1 MISSPLFSSLTLPNG
16 SVVPNRVAKAA
27 MEENM
32 AVVGQLPGPALFD
45 LYRAWAKGGAGLI
58 ITGNVMVDGRAL
70 TGPGGIVLD
79 ADTLIDPFIEWA
91 KVARSQG
98 AQAWMQLNHP
108 GRQVRANMGEEAWA
122 PSAVALDL
130 GKHSKLFAR
139 PKAMTEAEIA
149 ETITRF
155 ADTAQAAERAGFT
168 GVEIHAA
175 HGYLISQFLS
185 PLTNR
190 RDDRWGGE
198 LANRARLLL
207 EVVKAVRARVS
218 PTFCVAVKLNSAD
231 FQRGGF
237 SEDDARQV
245 ILWLN
250 ELPVDLV
257 ELSGGSYESPAMQ
270 GATADGR
277 TLAREAYFLEFAAKL
292 AAVAKMPL
300 MTTGGIRRMAVAE
313 QVIASGVAI
322 AGMATAL
329 ALVPDMPAQWRA
341 GTHPRAETAPVRW
354 KDKTMV
360 ALAATALVKRR
371 LWALGAGRSK
381 RRAYSPLVST
391 ILVLA
396 KTRRLTLR
404 YRQWRAGQVERASIS
419 PTTGTACPNTAR
431 P

>member
-1 MISSPLFSSLTLPNG
+1 
-16 SVVPNRVAKAA
+16 
-27 MEENM
+27 
-32 AVVGQLPGPALFD
+32 
-45 LYRAWAKGGAGLI
+45 
-58 ITGNVMVDGRAL
+58 
-70 TGPGGIVLD
+70 
-79 ADTLIDPFIEWA
+79 
-91 KVARSQG
+91 
-98 AQAWMQLNHP
+98 MQINHP

-130 GKHSKLFAR
+130 GKHSKLFAT
-139 PKAMTEAEIA
+139 PKAMDEAEIA
-149 ETITRF
+149 ETIARF
-155 ADTAQAAERAGFT
+155 ADTAAAAERAAFT

-190 RDDRWGGE
+190 RDDRWGGS

-218 PTFCVAVKLNSAD
+218 PAFCVAVKLNSAD

-237 SEDDARQV
+237 SQDDARQV

-270 GATADGR
+270 GTAADGR
-277 TLAREAYFLEFAAKL
+277 TLAREAYFLEFASKL

-300 MTTGGIRRMAVAE
+300 MTTGGIRRMEVAE
-313 QVIASGVAI
+313 KVIASGVGI

-329 ALVPDMPAQWRA
+329 ALVPDLSSRWLA
-341 GTHPRAETAPVRW
+341 GQRQAADSTPVRW
-354 KDKTMV
+354 KDKTMA
-360 ALAATALVKRR
+360 ALASMSMVKRR

-381 RRAYSPLVST
+381 PSKYSPLIST

-396 KTRRLTLR
+396 RTRRLTLR
-404 YRQWRAGQVERASIS
+404 YRQWRTRKV
-419 PTTGTACPNTAR
+419 P
-431 P
+431 